1 MTRYEMITKMSVK
14 QLAQKV
20 IGLSITDSYCKSDC
34 GNDEDCTHELDCC
47 IKWLNEDVSSL

>member
-20 IGLSITDSYCKSDC
+20 IDLQVTDSYCKSNC
-34 GNDEDCTHELDCC
+34 NEEDCPYELDCC